1 MELRSEG
8 ATAASRTLVPD
19 ARDASLISS
28 LVMDVFVIP
37 IERDRYEL
45 YCEDPIFVA
54 NIRSPSQ
61 PSADTSSPDAGPGTQ
76 RPPDGFIHRWRQF
89 IARWR
94 DWFMS
99 LLKAAEHRQYHPDTS
114 DEPRGWLGRAQERML
129 GWVVERIAEQRL
141 LWNLRGQTAA
151 VAAHPQDMTFEQV
164 MTLVRRVLQRDYER
178 HRRWMIIDGIAF
190 LATFI
195 LLGPFFLLVPGVA
208 NLPALYFGFRVVGHW
223 LSMRGAR
230 QGLDRVSWTGRP
242 CPPLSELRDVAALE
256 PGVREQRILD
266 IASRLRLQHL
276 TTFFERVAVR
286 HA

>member
-1 MELRSEG
+1 MELRLEG
-8 ATAASRTLVPD
+8 ATAAGSHPRPD
-19 ARDASLISS
+19 ARGASLISS

-37 IERDRYEL
+37 IARDRYEL
-45 YCEDPIFVA
+45 YCE
-54 NIRSPSQ
+54 
-61 PSADTSSPDAGPGTQ
+61 SSSDIDPGTEG
-76 RPPDGFIHRWRQF
+76 PSDGF

-94 DWFMS
+94 HRLAAM
-99 LLKAAEHRQYHPDTS
+99 LKAAEHRQHHPNPS
-114 DEPRGWLGRAQERML
+114 EEPKDWLSRIHERMMA
-129 GWVVERIAEQRL
+129 WVVERIAEQRL

-178 HRRWMIIDGIAF
+178 HRRWMTIDGIAF

-208 NLPALYFGFRVVGHW
+208 NIPAIYFGFRVVGHW

-230 QGLDRVSWTGRP
+230 HGLDRVSWTGRP